1 MEPSADGGSAF
12 STAARTI
19 FARPGSRWAIAARSA
34 ASIAAGGRRPGSTS
48 GMSFADR
55 LVEGFAGSASRALA
69 DRTLA
74 LALLAAA
81 EERQVPVGA
90 RWEYGPV
97 LEVGTSR
104 LGTLAFAPGVVYRA
118 SALDEE
124 GAAGDGDNGRAAG

>member
-1 MEPSADGGSAF
+1 
-12 STAARTI
+12 
-19 FARPGSRWAIAARSA
+19 
-34 ASIAAGGRRPGSTS
+34 
-48 GMSFADR
+48 MSFADR
-55 LVEGFAGSASRALA
+55 LLAGFAGSASRALA
-69 DRTLA
+69 DRALA

-104 LGTLAFAPGVVYRA
+104 LGTLAFAPGVAYRA

-124 GAAGDGDNGRAAG
+124 GTAGDGDNGRAAG

>member
-1 MEPSADGGSAF
+1 
-12 STAARTI
+12 
-19 FARPGSRWAIAARSA
+19 
-34 ASIAAGGRRPGSTS
+34 
-48 GMSFADR
+48 MSFADC
-55 LVEGFAGSASRALA
+55 LLEGFAGSARRALA

-81 EERQVPVGA
+81 EERQVPVVA

-118 SALDEE
+118 SALE
-124 GAAGDGDNGRAAG
+124 GTAGDGDNGRAAG